1 MIAYIKGK
9 VDYLDPDAGLVVLET
24 GGIGYN
30 ILVPGKEFSLLPR
43 RGEEVKL
50 HTYLN
55 VREDAMQLFGFLLRD
70 DLQFFRLLIGV
81 NGIGPKAALG
91 ILSVFGAD
99 DLRFAILADDE
110 KTISRAPGIGT
121 KTARKLI
128 LELKDKISFEDALEK
143 KLGHGTEMT
152 EASILKNDN
161 EDEAVQALVAL
172 GYSSADAL
180 KAVRKVEG
188 AQDMDVEEILK
199 AALKQMS
206 FL

>member
-9 VDYLDPDAGLVVLET
+9 IAYLDPDAGLIVLET

-30 ILVPGKEFSLLPR
+30 ILVPGKEFSLLPP
-43 RGEEVKL
+43 RGEEVQL

-70 DLQFFRLLIGV
+70 DLKLFRLLIGV

-143 KLGHGTEMT
+143 KLGHGEEM
-152 EASILKNDN
+152 AGLSPKSDG
-161 EDEAVQALVAL
+161 EDGAVQALVAL

-180 KAVRKVEG
+180 KAVRRVEG
-188 AQDMDVEEILK
+188 ADSMDVEEILK

-206 FL
+206 FF

>member
-9 VDYLDPDAGLVVLET
+9 IAYLDPDAGLIVLET

-30 ILVPGKEFSLLPR
+30 IFVPGKEFSLLPP
-43 RGEEVKL
+43 RGEEVQL

-70 DLQFFRLLIGV
+70 DLKLFRLLIGV

-143 KLGHGTEMT
+143 KLGHGEEM
-152 EASILKNDN
+152 AGLSPKSDS
-161 EDEAVQALVAL
+161 EDGAVQALVAL

-188 AQDMDVEEILK
+188 AASMDVEEILK

-206 FL
+206 FF